1 MEPKEYCIHCGRRI
15 QWNSTYGKWQ
25 HRGGSFGHNATP
37 KGYGPSPKPNN
48 TIKIVKIPIT
58 KNLSTDVVDFIGTL
72 DIPQDMADDMAEYF
86 ANYIG
91 FRLDACVEILEGKP
105 TLKLVSI
112 SPVPVDSE

>member
-1 MEPKEYCIHCGRRI
+1 M
-15 QWNSTYGKWQ
+15 
-25 HRGGSFGHNATP
+25 
-37 KGYGPSPKPNN
+37 
-48 TIKIVKIPIT
+48 KIPIT
-58 KNLSTDVVDFIGTL
+58 KNLSTDIGDFIGSL

-112 SPVPVDSE
+112 SPAPIDPK